1 MVSDQVGGVAQVLLL
16 IRLQFYVLSP
26 PWKQT
31 ARERSVFIRKAF
43 VRVVL

>member
-16 IRLQFYVLSP
+16 IRLQFYVLIP
-26 PWKQT
+26 PWNQT
-31 ARERSVFIRKAF
+31 AEESNVFITKAF